1 MPKPYMFLPNITYE
15 EVLDFQKLKW
25 FDVLGVSLG
34 QIIWFSL
41 KVGLVLLIGFA
52 VMFSYMENLIP
63 MLAIEVCPL
72 FIN

>member
-25 FDVLGVSLG
+25 FDVFFIVLGECLY
-34 QIIWFSL
+34 FSL
-41 KVGLVLLIGFA
+41 KVGLTLLIGSA
-52 VMFSYMENLIP
+52 ALFSFMENLIP
-63 MLAIEVCPL
+63 MLAIEVCPF